1 MDRRANR
8 KVNKNNNESRAR
20 IKVKKLSAG
29 KTRLLVANNDCM
41 TAGSTQA
48 RLARCR

>member
-29 KTRLLVANNDCM
+29 KTRFLVANNDCM